1 VGGGRCAL
9 GPRERPATAGSDSYL
24 LLCLHAPSTLCTSS
38 HESETHVSTRHT
50 ANARFAGTSGRPK
63 AVTRKKWS
71 MSGPRGGSDLSA
83 AIAFWFVTK
92 SPLVCSKRRSNRSGA
107 ALDLN
112 RMARRLLGFWKADA
126 VYSDW
131 ALSYQGVA
139 VLAFCWASPH
149 CRRASHVLT
158 EACAHTSPLPLRLPE
173 HRGTRQALLHQP
185 LQLLLRRIDILVRKG
200 NCMRPSPQQYM
211 PRAGKLGACTPPR

>member
-1 VGGGRCAL
+1 MRTWPSGATCHGRLRQLPFAL
-9 GPRERPATAGSDSYL
+9 LARP
-24 LLCLHAPSTLCTSS
+24 LHALHILP
-38 HESETHVSTRHT
+38 RKR
-50 ANARFAGTSGRPK
+50 NARQHTPSRKRAICRHIWTAK

-83 AIAFWFVTK
+83 AITLWFVTK
-92 SPLVCSKRRSNRSGA
+92 SPLVCSKRCSNRSGA

-131 ALSYQGVA
+131 VLSYQGVA

-158 EACAHTSPLPLRLPE
+158 EACAHTSPLPPRLPE